1 MRNDRR
7 DFGGADKS
15 ASALSSQGWAAGGDE
30 PDLGGGV
37 PESGYVCKGWETDS
51 IDDLMAKENENKD
64 EKKGRLDIMT
74 LIILGLSAYLF
85 FLCVKWLF
93 FMD

>member
-1 MRNDRR
+1 
-7 DFGGADKS
+7 
-15 ASALSSQGWAAGGDE
+15 
-30 PDLGGGV
+30 
-37 PESGYVCKGWETDS
+37 
-51 IDDLMAKENENKD
+51 MAKENENKD